1 MLEEI
6 QESSKDNNKAPFI
19 IALFRIF
26 LISPDLLF
34 FFHFVNLEKIMSRR
48 PATVS
53 GSERYKYFSL
63 PINNIKTI
71 NLNLD
76 PIATVPFN
84 GQQQQEAISAKCDGP
99 PHRTI
104 GCQTM
109 YREQSAQT
117 RPFLPQG
124 IVRSGIATPEI
135 LHVVDLIEHD
145 DLPGVYEAD
154 IIERTRRRHKCELLL
169 KQSAHSNNNCNQACL
184 MLEALEWADWLAREG
199 DLEQCQQLRLEIVQ
213 KLLDNRHQNIRHSS
227 ATKMQRS
234 LRRLENEQERKLDV
248 L

>member
-1 MLEEI
+1 
-6 QESSKDNNKAPFI
+6 
-19 IALFRIF
+19 
-26 LISPDLLF
+26 
-34 FFHFVNLEKIMSRR
+34 MSHR

-63 PINNIKTI
+63 PINNTKTI

-76 PIATVPFN
+76 PIATEPFN
-84 GQQQQEAISAKCDGP
+84 DQQQQAMAGKFNGP
-99 PHRTI
+99 PYRTV
-104 GCQTM
+104 GCQTV

-117 RPFLPQG
+117 RPFQPLG

-135 LHVVDLIEHD
+135 MHIVDLIEND
-145 DLPGVYEAD
+145 NLPGLYEAD
-154 IIERTRRRHKCELLL
+154 IIERARRRRKCEMLL
-169 KQSAHSNNNCNQACL
+169 KQNAQSNDDCNQNCL

-213 KLLDNRHQNIRHSS
+213 RLLDNRHHNIRLSL
-227 ATKMQRS
+227 AAQMKRS
-234 LRRLENEQERKLDV
+234 VRRLESERERKLDV